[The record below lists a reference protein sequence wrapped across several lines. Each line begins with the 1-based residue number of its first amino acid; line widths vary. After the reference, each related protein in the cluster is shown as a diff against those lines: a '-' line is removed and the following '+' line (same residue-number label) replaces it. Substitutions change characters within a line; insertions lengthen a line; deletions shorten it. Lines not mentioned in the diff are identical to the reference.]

1 MNRRK
6 VGLALLLMM
15 TLAIGVYAK
24 KQKPANAADEQ
35 KRALHAI
42 DRLTFG
48 PQPGDV
54 QAVAAMGVDKWI
66 DLELHPERIDD
77 AAMQARLA
85 NYLTLTMPTREM
97 VMAFPPNPIA
107 KQAMD
112 GKLPIPSSPY
122 EHAIYLAAID
132 RVEQKQDQKQNAANA
147 VATTSASVQ
156 PADLTQKQAA
166 RKDAHNAV
174 DDLILLEPEARM
186 QRILA
191 MPVAE
196 QHDVLQG
203 IAYPKR
209 QALLSG
215 LGPQQRETVIALN
228 HPEAVVDQEVQQAK
242 LLRAV
247 YSDRQLEE
255 VLTDFWFNH
264 FNVFI
269 GKGADRYLVTAYER
283 DVIRPHVLGKFRD
296 LLLATAQSPAMLF
309 YLDNWQSEGPDSDA
323 ALGLSPKLSAR
334 QPYGTR
340 PNNANQQKRR
350 NGLNENYARE
360 LMELHTLGVNG
371 GYTQKDVTEVA
382 RVFTGWTLDQPYQG
396 GGYIFRPRLHEP
408 GDKVVLGHTIQ
419 QNGEQEGIEVLTLL
433 AKQPATAR
441 FISTELAQRFVSDN
455 PPPALIDAMAKTYL
469 KTDGDLREVMR
480 TMLRSPEFW
489 APESYRARVKTPFE
503 FVASSLRATGA
514 DVEDPQPLLAVLN
527 KMGQPLYG
535 CQPPTGYS
543 TKSDVWV
550 NSAALLD
557 RMNFGLG
564 LATNKIQGTSFDLAQ
579 LMNSEAKAE
588 NSGPPLVA
596 KSAVYNE
603 APDPYQLELKLEELL
618 LAGDIS
624 KQTHDA
630 IEQQIVGPELNAAE
644 QTPSKAPN
652 VNVIAG
658 LLLGSPEF
666 QRK

>member
-1 MNRRK
+1 MNRRTFA
-6 VGLALLLMM
+6 VAALLLLL
-15 TLAIGVYAK
+15 LAAGSYAK

-48 PQPGDV
+48 PRPGDV

-66 DLELHPERIDD
+66 DLELHPERIDN

-147 VATTSASVQ
+147 AATTSATVQ

-174 DDLILLEPEARM
+174 DDLILLDPPARM

-203 IAYPKR
+203 IPYPKR

-215 LGPQQRETVIALN
+215 LTPQQRETVIALN

-283 DVIRPHVLGKFRD
+283 DVIRPHVLGKFQRPAARD
-296 LLLATAQSPAMLF
+296 CA
-309 YLDNWQSEGPDSDA
+309 
-323 ALGLSPKLSAR
+323 
-334 QPYGTR
+334 
-340 PNNANQQKRR
+340 
-350 NGLNENYARE
+350 
-360 LMELHTLGVNG
+360 
-371 GYTQKDVTEVA
+371 
-382 RVFTGWTLDQPYQG
+382 
-396 GGYIFRPRLHEP
+396 EP
-408 GDKVVLGHTIQ
+408 GD
-419 QNGEQEGIEVLTLL
+419 
-433 AKQPATAR
+433 
-441 FISTELAQRFVSDN
+441 
-455 PPPALIDAMAKTYL
+455 
-469 KTDGDLREVMR
+469 
-480 TMLRSPEFW
+480 
-489 APESYRARVKTPFE
+489 
-503 FVASSLRATGA
+503 
-514 DVEDPQPLLAVLN
+514 AVLPR
-527 KMGQPLYG
+527 Q
-535 CQPPTGYS
+535 
-543 TKSDVWV
+543 
-550 NSAALLD
+550 
-557 RMNFGLG
+557 
-564 LATNKIQGTSFDLAQ
+564 LAERRA
-579 LMNSEAKAE
+579 
-588 NSGPPLVA
+588 
-596 KSAVYNE
+596 
-603 APDPYQLELKLEELL
+603 
-618 LAGDIS
+618 
-624 KQTHDA
+624 
-630 IEQQIVGPELNAAE
+630 
-644 QTPSKAPN
+644 
-652 VNVIAG
+652 
-658 LLLGSPEF
+658 
-666 QRK
+666 